1 MNQLRIP
8 KPKLLRSNPLRKS
21 LILGGNDPSNTI
33 DDEDIA
39 PLYRR
44 RYLDKSKTLRPLFEP
59 EEELSDYV
67 KFRLFLA
74 RNLALMKLQE
84 VRG

>member
-1 MNQLRIP
+1 VNQLRIP

-21 LILGGNDPSNTI
+21 LILGGSDPSDTI
-33 DDEDIA
+33 DDEDIITS
-39 PLYRR
+39 YRR
-44 RYLDKSKTLRPLFEP
+44 RDLNKFKTFDSED
-59 EEELSDYV
+59 EVSDYV

>member
-33 DDEDIA
+33 DDEDIITS
-39 PLYRR
+39 YRR
-44 RYLDKSKTLRPLFEP
+44 RDLNKFKTFDSED
-59 EEELSDYV
+59 EVSDYV

>member
-1 MNQLRIP
+1 VNQLRIP

-21 LILGGNDPSNTI
+21 LIFGGSDPSNTI
-33 DDEDIA
+33 DDEDIITG
-39 PLYRR
+39 YRR
-44 RYLDKSKTLRPLFEP
+44 RDLNKFKTFDP
-59 EEELSDYV
+59 EDEVSDYV

>member
-1 MNQLRIP
+1 VNQLRIP

-33 DDEDIA
+33 DDEDIITS
-39 PLYRR
+39 YRR
-44 RYLDKSKTLRPLFEP
+44 RDLNKFKTFDSED
-59 EEELSDYV
+59 EVSDYV

-84 VRG
+84 ARG

>member
-1 MNQLRIP
+1 VNQLRIP

-33 DDEDIA
+33 DDEDIITG
-39 PLYRR
+39 YRR
-44 RYLDKSKTLRPLFEP
+44 RDLNKFKTFDSED
-59 EEELSDYV
+59 EVSDYV

-84 VRG
+84 VRDNP

>member
-33 DDEDIA
+33 DDEDIITS
-39 PLYRR
+39 YRR
-44 RYLDKSKTLRPLFEP
+44 RDLNKFKTFDSED
-59 EEELSDYV
+59 EVSDYV

-84 VRG
+84 ARG

>member
-1 MNQLRIP
+1 M
-8 KPKLLRSNPLRKS
+8 
-21 LILGGNDPSNTI
+21 ILGGEDPANVI
-33 DDEDIA
+33 DDEDLITG
-39 PLYRR
+39 YRR
-44 RYLDKSKTLRPLFEP
+44 RDLDKSKTLQPEL

-84 VRG
+84 ARA